1 MPRRHGGAGA
11 TWRSGRHG
19 RARPLRSEPAV
30 GPGPG
35 SGPGSGPGLG
45 PGLGPGPGLVLVLQ
59 LAHLGVRAQD
69 PLSRRSEI
77 DERGDPVLDADHPA
91 EAVHVVRDLVAHR
104 EVLGRRGDRGLEGT
118 GGQIALRCTWLC
130 HLDQYAP
137 TRIRPSAAFRP
148 QTLRRPPPGPPAG
161 PRSAP
166 MPQARIP
173 PEPAVDVHPAGF
185 DGTGTVPRNAHA
197 GACGHARPDRHP
209 VTVTCS
215 PGDPELGVSR
225 ASFAYAAATVRE

>member
-11 TWRSGRHG
+11 TLRSRRHG

-35 SGPGSGPGLG
+35 SGPGS
-45 PGLGPGPGLVLVLQ
+45 GPGPGLVLVLQ

-137 TRIRPSAAFRP
+137 TRIRPSAPFRP
-148 QTLRRPPPGPPAG
+148 QPLRRPPPSPPAG
-161 PRSAP
+161 LRSAP
-166 MPQARIP
+166 TPKAP
-173 PEPAVDVHPAGF
+173 DLSGASVDMHSSGF
-185 DGTGTVPRNAHA
+185 DRTGTMLRNAHA
-197 GACGHARPDRHP
+197 GALWARLTGP
-209 VTVTCS
+209 
-215 PGDPELGVSR
+215 R
-225 ASFAYAAATVRE
+225 ASCW